1 MSKELKLFAKIE
13 VRWYDK
19 VVKRTSFVFRRW
31 FSNWNCLVSTVTK
44 KKNPKICHSLETA
57 KKNLKIPAKWN
68 STVVEKDR

>member
-19 VVKRTSFVFRRW
+19 VVKRRW